1 MQVTLDLGPWY
12 DGFVERFILK
22 YHTTLQDANQ
32 YAGELLLRLRTEVGV
47 KYSVKTEFAEGIL
60 VFDGD
65 QAQKAKEWVEVQFE
79 AEDLNTFY

>member
-60 VFDGD
+60 VLMAIRHRKQRNG
-65 QAQKAKEWVEVQFE
+65 
-79 AEDLNTFY
+79 